1 MAKHRPQSPTR
12 GRWLVLQMLQP
23 KAHMGLAGSK
33 PAIAMGWVGVGGQ
46 RAGGWAHKQ
55 VTGSLT
61 VGIDLGIGL
70 AAAGSWKGRFC
81 LGKWQSLSHVAPTR
95 ITMLITAGMGGL
107 HKDTQERGEKKY
119 NLKEPKPPRAPAC
132 LVERQAGYEQ
142 MF

>member
-23 KAHMGLAGSK
+23 KGPDG
-33 PAIAMGWVGVGGQ
+33 PAIAMGWVGVGSQ

-61 VGIDLGIGL
+61 AGIDLGIGL

-119 NLKEPKPPRAPAC
+119 NLKKPKPPRAPAC